1 MLAELIAL
9 VWCVGTWSR
18 VMLYWS
24 RGHVELVTWAFLLVG
39 SGVCYILMEIGGVVA
54 ALLVLFLSW
63 WSPRKKRWC

>member
-1 MLAELIAL
+1 MLVRGHVSCCIGH
-9 VWCVGTWSR
+9 VG
-18 VMLYWS
+18 MLNWS